1 MKNDWTIDSVISAL
15 LLIKEE
21 KGNLP
26 VEILE
31 DTKYGTLPKEGFD
44 ISVVELDGKNFVDI
58 SDIWKDSL

>member
-15 LLIKEE
+15 LLIKEK

-31 DTKYGTLPKEGFD
+31 LTKYGALPKEEFN
-44 ISVVELDGKNFVDI
+44 ISVVTMDGKDFVDI
-58 SDIWKDSL
+58 SDVW